1 VTPIEVT
8 VTIERATNVADG
20 AAPQAVLV
28 CGAPG
33 SGKSTLGTLLARR
46 LPAALLD
53 LDTATAGLTAVIGT
67 LHGTD
72 DLDDPELVRLTRAAR
87 YETIIGLAEDNLIAG
102 VGAVMVAPF
111 TTERRDPVAWAALQS
126 RLDQIGAGTTMV
138 WLRISADEVLRRVE
152 RRGAGRDV
160 AKLSRNWPA
169 GLDLG
174 PPSVPH
180 IAVDA
185 TLSPALNAD
194 RVMSLL
200 PGRMGS

>member
-1 VTPIEVT
+1 MTEGTANPVRSP
-8 VTIERATNVADG
+8 
-20 AAPQAVLV
+20 APQAVLV

-33 SGKSTLGTLLARR
+33 SGKSTLATLLARR
-46 LPAALLD
+46 LRAALLD
-53 LDTATAGLTAVIGT
+53 LDTATAGLTAIIGT
-67 LHGTD
+67 LQGTD
-72 DLDDPELVRLTRAAR
+72 DLDDPELAHLTRAAR
-87 YETIIGLAEDNLIAG
+87 YEAIIGLAEENLIAG

-111 TTERRDPVAWAALQS
+111 TTERRDPLAWAALQS
-126 RLDQIGAGTTMV
+126 RLDLGGAGTTMV

-160 AKLSRNWPA
+160 AKLRRNWPA

-185 TLSPALNAD
+185 TLTPALIAD
-194 RVMSLL
+194 RVLSRL
-200 PGRMGS
+200 PGRTGG